1 MRDSELE
8 AVKQKRRHQALFSRS
23 ARWYNC
29 TYEVRAVVG
38 AADLT
43 FELWFNGQRFS
54 KNHAPIRITWDED
67 GTAAPGG
74 QGGQGEGAV
83 GLEGGGGGEGV
94 DPDST
99 EHGGRAAVADT
110 GSASGSSPVGS
121 VSGVS
126 GRPSDLVSH
135 SR

>member
-8 AVKQKRRHQALFSRS
+8 PVKQKRRARALFSRS

-54 KNHAPIRITWDED
+54 KNHAPIRVTWDEE
-67 GTAAPGG
+67 GVTAPGG
-74 QGGQGEGAV
+74 QGGQGEAAV
-83 GLEGGGGGEGV
+83 GLEGGGGV
-94 DPDST
+94 APDSIA
-99 EHGGRAAVADT
+99 HGVGVADT

>member
-1 MRDSELE
+1 M
-8 AVKQKRRHQALFSRS
+8 KQKRRPQALFSRS

-29 TYEVRAVVG
+29 TYEVRALVG

-54 KNHAPIRITWDED
+54 KNHAPIRVTWDDE
-67 GTAAPGG
+67 GAAAGSEG
-74 QGGQGEGAV
+74 QGGQQ
-83 GLEGGGGGEGV
+83 GGEALGRETEEAS
-94 DPDST
+94 DPAAHS
-99 EHGGRAAVADT
+99 HSAGRADT

-126 GRPSDLVSH
+126 GIPSDIVSH

>member
-1 MRDSELE
+1 M
-8 AVKQKRRHQALFSRS
+8 KQKKKHKALFSRS
-23 ARWYNC
+23 SRWYNC

-38 AADLT
+38 AADLN

-54 KNHAPIRITWDED
+54 KNHAPIRVTWDEE
-67 GTAAPGG
+67 GAASPATGQEG
-74 QGGQGEGAV
+74 QGGGPV
-83 GLEGGGGGEGV
+83 GPGGEGV
-94 DPDST
+94 PYST
-99 EHGGRAAVADT
+99 AQSHGGAVADT